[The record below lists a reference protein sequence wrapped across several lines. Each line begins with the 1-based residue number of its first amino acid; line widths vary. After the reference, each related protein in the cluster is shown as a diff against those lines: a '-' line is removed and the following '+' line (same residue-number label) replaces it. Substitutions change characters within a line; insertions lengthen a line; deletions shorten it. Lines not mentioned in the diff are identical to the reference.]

1 MPAVM
6 AALVSVVVSFMNETP
21 YVIDDTQ
28 VPWLKQLY
36 CLLCTLG
43 VAIISGS
50 GKVYTLKIL
59 TKTPYNCFPIFISW
73 LQTIQTLVTG
83 AILRIPQIEALGDY
97 EYFEDGKYWEIE
109 EEEEED

>member
-1 MPAVM
+1 MRAALRYRNVKVRFYIEIQPSLAASLKLHDTCGVNNLHGIPAVM

-50 GKVYTLKIL
+50 GKVYT
-59 TKTPYNCFPIFISW
+59 
-73 LQTIQTLVTG
+73 
-83 AILRIPQIEALGDY
+83 
-97 EYFEDGKYWEIE
+97 
-109 EEEEED
+109 

>member
-50 GKVYTLKIL
+50 GNVNAQKVK
-59 TKTPYNCFPIFISW
+59 TKTPYNCFISR
-73 LQTIQTLVTG
+73 LQTNQTLVTG